1 MLCNAPNVRIVFVQ
15 IINALIFYSGV
26 LTWIVDRFSAA
37 TAGMGLDVMT
47 ASAVSALVVIL
58 T

>member
-1 MLCNAPNVRIVFVQ
+1 
-15 IINALIFYSGV
+15 
-26 LTWIVDRFSAA
+26 VDRFSAA

-58 T
+58 K